1 METFGY
7 SDASEGL
14 RVPFTCFGS
23 NGELRDFPAMLSKA
37 STVLFLLD

>member
-1 METFGY
+1 MATFGY

-23 NGELRDFPAMLSKA
+23 NREQRDFPAMLSKVFTA
-37 STVLFLLD
+37 LFPLD